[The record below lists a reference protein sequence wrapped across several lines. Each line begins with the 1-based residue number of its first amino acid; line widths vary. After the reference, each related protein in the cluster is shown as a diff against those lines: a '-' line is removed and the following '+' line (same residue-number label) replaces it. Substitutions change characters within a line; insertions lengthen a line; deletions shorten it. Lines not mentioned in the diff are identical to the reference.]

1 MKENWTTD
9 MKQKLEGHK
18 MSPPAGLW
26 ENIASEMGFQ
36 NNSAAKTVAIKRWVL
51 GAAAVVLALIGFFA
65 IYQFNQDELLP
76 KVSHVSKTSVSP
88 IIKEVTPDSQTLTLA
103 DVLPHAKTKATPR
116 KSVEENQ
123 PNAVEIY
130 QEVREESKQQ
140 VKVKDDEPQQVSEE
154 EPQHVSVM
162 TNRHDNTA
170 TNNHS
175 VAHYKTKQTSASSS
189 AGKWSIGLNASGGLL
204 ASAGQNQTVY
214 LNSHS
219 SHTEY
224 VYKDP
229 NPEGIGFGPSEN
241 KPEIIVIDNTSYTLT
256 DVEEKHHIPV
266 SLGLSVHYQLNSSF
280 SLLTG
285 VNYTYLYSEFSIP
298 LYPNIRK
305 DQKLHYLGVPVGLS
319 YQLWKTN
326 GFSLYLSGA
335 VQLEK
340 CLNEK
345 LWQWSVSAAA
355 GAEYNITPLFGIYL
369 EPSLG
374 YYFNDGTS
382 FRHYYKEHPLAPSFE
397 FGLRLHLNNQ

>member
-26 ENIASEMGFQ
+26 EGISNEMGLQ
-36 NNSAAKTVAIKRWVL
+36 SEPAPKNVAIKRWYFAV
-51 GAAAVVLALIGFFA
+51 AAAVLALVGFFA
-65 IYQFNQDELLP
+65 LYQSDQSEPLP
-76 KVSHVSKTSVSP
+76 QVAQTTMASKTPQEPTTPNINKEVSP
-88 IIKEVTPDSQTLTLA
+88 ESQQLA
-103 DVLPHAKTKATPR
+103 LAAVSPRAKTKATSNQ
-116 KSVEENQ
+116 SVEENL
-123 PNAVEIY
+123 PNADEIS
-130 QEVREESKQQ
+130 QEVTEETKQQ
-140 VKVKDDEPQQVSEE
+140 VKEKDE

-204 ASAGQNQTVY
+204 ASTNQNRTVQLY
-214 LNSHS
+214 SYS

-224 VYKDP
+224 EYKDASQVA
-229 NPEGIGFGPSEN
+229 IGFGPSEN

-256 DVEEKHHIPV
+256 DVEEKHHLPV
-266 SLGLSVHYQLNSSF
+266 SLGLSVHYELNSSL

-285 VNYTYLYSEFSIP
+285 VSYTYLYSEFSIP

-305 DQKLHYLGVPVGLS
+305 TQKLHYLGVPVGLS
-319 YQLWKTN
+319 YQLWKAN

-355 GAEYNITPLFGIYL
+355 GAEYNITPLFGIYF